1 MTIITLRKTQTNP
14 PKIKQSRIK
23 RDWMDATYNKHA
35 YQCRPMTVANVY
47 GWELS
52 LPCDVRVVWRGDNH
66 QVDILSGANCGA
78 SSGIIGMVTFS
89 VGWRFKTE
97 PGFSIQIGGSP
108 NLILPGA
115 QALSGII
122 PTDWWPDEFQM
133 NWMITDPNREIV
145 FPAGFPFMFFTVIQN
160 SVVETAELELD
171 LSIEDADFIKSR
183 IKYGSEKMR
192 RNVKYPWTWTKGI
205 KTGLDADGNKIG
217 DVFTGLPKLH
227 EPNDEG

>member
-1 MTIITLRKTQTNP
+1 MTTIALRKTQINP
-14 PKIKQSRIK
+14 PKINQSRVK

-52 LPCDVRVVWRGDNH
+52 LPCEVRVIWRGGNNN
-66 QVDILSGANCGA
+66 VEILNAPSFGVSA
-78 SSGIIGMVTFS
+78 GIIGMVTFP

-97 PGFSIQIGGSP
+97 PGYSIQMGGSP

-133 NWMITDPNREIV
+133 NWMITDTDREIV
-145 FPAGFPFMFFTVIQN
+145 FPEGFPFMFFTVVQN
-160 SVVETAELELD
+160 SVVENAQLKLD
-171 LSIEDADFIKSR
+171 STVEDTGFIDSR
-183 IKYGSEKMR
+183 AKYGKEKMQ
-192 RNVKYPWTWTKGI
+192 RNIDKPWTWTKGI
-205 KTGLDADGNKIG
+205 KTGLDADGNQIG
-217 DVFTGLPKLH
+217 STFMGLPKLH
-227 EPNDEG
+227 ELGEEG